1 MLDSDFSYNDS
12 FDFQYINPR
21 CEVVEIEEVVVK
33 SIGGNVFFATA
44 IIEVEEVRARGQSDP
59 P

>member
-1 MLDSDFSYNDS
+1 MLDSDFSYKYN

-21 CEVVEIEEVVVK
+21 CEALEKEEVVVK

-44 IIEVEEVRARGQSDP
+44 IIEKEEVRARGQSDP